1 MIPKGENMK
10 ILRLSF
16 ANIKKHRK
24 ESILFMILI
33 TFGIILLAASV
44 SSVLGIKQITPKM
57 VEESGCFKN
66 FVYIKQDNYSDIYLE
81 FLKENDQIESFNHT
95 SFVSDNIK
103 VRTKDEG
110 DILADISFVP
120 LNGECRMESFEP
132 DHEFRTAAHPIVLA
146 SAFCMKRSPGLAC
159 SNAKRTNSTASSR
172 FIRNRVMLGSVI
184 VIGFPA
190 WI

>member
-1 MIPKGENMK
+1 MK

-33 TFGIILLAASV
+33 TFGIILFAASV

-81 FLKENDQIESFNHT
+81 FLKDNEQVESFNHT
-95 SFVSDNIK
+95 SFVSDSIK
-103 VRTKDEG
+103 VRSKDEG
-110 DILADISFVP
+110 DLLADIVFVP
-120 LNGECRMESFEP
+120 ESGERRMEKF
-132 DHEFRTAAHPIVLA
+132 T
-146 SAFCMKRSPGLAC
+146 
-159 SNAKRTNSTASSR
+159 SR
-172 FIRNRVMLGSVI
+172 C
-184 VIGFPA
+184 
-190 WI
+190 